1 MACSGESD
9 NHLKIDANWTGR
21 RSASGFRKELA
32 AEKGPLPTAFSMGRL
47 FFPTENCLREQSGTF
62 MEEIR
67 QGRSGPDGADILI
80 RPLNGVMMLRNII
93 CKYLIFFQW
102 GETYSNLEK
111 WLISSNK
118 VNNTFQTISLK
129 RETNS

>member
-1 MACSGESD
+1 
-9 NHLKIDANWTGR
+9 
-21 RSASGFRKELA
+21 
-32 AEKGPLPTAFSMGRL
+32 
-47 FFPTENCLREQSGTF
+47 
-62 MEEIR
+62 MEDIR

-118 VNNTFQTISLK
+118 VNNTFQTTFLK
-129 RETNS
+129 RETYS